1 MKDERRGREA
11 GEQGSRGD
19 VTLPLRSSAPV
30 LLCMLAAYGLRLPGL
45 FANSFAADEAL
56 FATWARHIATWR
68 DPLLLTQLVD
78 KPPLAFYLQ
87 ALFYPLF
94 GAVEWAARLP
104 NFIAGLL
111 LIPLTVRLYRRL
123 YRWPIHNS
131 QFKIYNLHL
140 PLTAVAL
147 FLTLSPYAIQFT
159 PTAYLDPLLMTLLV
173 AALAARKPGWAGLL
187 FGLALLAK
195 YQAALFL
202 PLLLALNGLQGW
214 RWKQWQRW
222 LVGFLPLL
230 ALLLAWDAARTGTF
244 SLWAAQMGSYG
255 GLRLAWSWELWPRL
269 GQWLALGRYFFG
281 STVLAL
287 LFLAG
292 LVWLAAER
300 RTAGGRGE
308 GAERR
313 KVDDVLLLYLVGYL
327 LLHWLLAVPIWDRYL
342 LPLLPVVALLVGGMT
357 WLCTGQGGKGAE
369 VRRRISA
376 ASPLLCSFAL
386 VLLLWGG
393 VGAAYGRY
401 PIGGQAQADGG
412 AAEVASYLAEAPYGT
427 VLYDHG
433 YSWHWRYHF
442 FDKGVYVNWVP
453 HPAALAEDLR
463 AFGRNG
469 QPRYLALPADVTANP
484 FRRAVADAGFRLTP
498 VATSGT
504 ITLFEIEV
512 GD

>member
-1 MKDERRGREA
+1 MGRGAE
-11 GEQGSRGD
+11 EQRSRVD
-19 VTLPLRSSAPV
+19 RNNHLRSSALL
-30 LLCMLAAYGLRLPGL
+30 LLCMIAAIVLRLPGL

-68 DPLLLTQLVD
+68 DPLLQTQLVD

-94 GAVEWAARLP
+94 GPVEWAARLP
-104 NFIAGLL
+104 NFVALLL

-123 YRWPIHNS
+123 YPSPIHKS
-131 QFKIYNLHL
+131 QFTIYNSPL

-147 FLTLSPYAIQFT
+147 FLTLSPYAIQFA
-159 PTAYLDPLLMTLLV
+159 PTAYLDPLLVTLLV
-173 AALAARKPGWAGLL
+173 AALAARKPGWSGLL
-187 FGLALLAK
+187 FGLALLTK
-195 YQAALFL
+195 YQALLFL
-202 PLLLALNGLQGW
+202 PLLLLLNGLQGW
-214 RWKQWQRW
+214 RWKQWQPW
-222 LVGFLPLL
+222 LAGFLPLL

-244 SLWAAQMGSYG
+244 SLWEAQMGSYG

-269 GQWLALGRYFFG
+269 GKWLALGRYFFG
-281 STVLAL
+281 STTLAL

-300 RTAGGRGE
+300 RTAGGRGG

-313 KVDDVLLLYLVGYL
+313 NVDDVLLLYLVGYL
-327 LLHWLLAVPIWDRYL
+327 LLHWLLAVPVWDRYL
-342 LPLLPVVALLVGGMT
+342 LPLLPVVALLVGRMT
-357 WLCTGQGGKGAE
+357 SLCTGQGRKGAE
-369 VRRRISA
+369 VRRRIFPA
-376 ASPLLCSFAL
+376 PLLLCSSAL
-386 VLLLWGG
+386 VLLLWGA
-393 VGAAYGRY
+393 VGAANGRY
-401 PIGGQAQADGG
+401 PIGGQVQADGG
-412 AAEVASYLAEAPYGT
+412 AAEVAAFLQDAPYGT
-427 VLYDHG
+427 VLYDHW
-433 YSWHWRYHF
+433 YSWQWRYHF

-469 QPRYLALPADVTANP
+469 QPRFLALPAGNLANP
-484 FRRAVADAGFRLTP
+484 FRRAIADAGFHLTP